1 MFGVGNEGTRT
12 MTPLASFW
20 CLYYPLC
27 ALLSTL
33 ARCSGVSVVD
43 FGQVNAGWAS
53 KSYMIVMQFGKTI
66 V

>member
-1 MFGVGNEGTRT
+1 